1 MPSPDRRNRLIAII
15 ATVVFH
21 IVVLV
26 IMLCVY
32 LRYTAD
38 EPRKWPPQ
46 DTSEILYGGELIVE
60 GNMQEQAQSEN
71 TPAPSSSPE
80 QADQQAAD
88 PVDQGEVGKV
98 PPLVTSTQDSPAKI
112 KETPK
117 PEKTG
122 PTKEELAEQER
133 IKREQE
139 AAQRIR
145 NQVKFGNSGRG
156 RGTAGSPDGN
166 STVGATGGTP
176 GHTLIGRTLESF
188 GRPKS
193 QHTGTIR
200 IRVRVNR
207 DGFVVGTPT
216 YDGGDGPASANAAV
230 RQSCIA
236 AARESRFSV
245 ALNAQAEQVGVITW
259 RFE

>member
-1 MPSPDRRNRLIAII
+1 MNNCDRKNRYIALV
-15 ATVVFH
+15 ATVAVH
-21 IVVLV
+21 IIVVVLL
-26 IMLCVY
+26 LCLY
-32 LRYTAD
+32 LRYTGD
-38 EPRKWPPQ
+38 EPRKWPPE
-46 DTSEILYGGELIVE
+46 DVSEILYGGELVAI
-60 GNMQEQAQSEN
+60 GNEQEQLSVN
-71 TPAPSSSPE
+71 DTPAPSESPE
-80 QADQQAAD
+80 QAVSNAQDIKD
-88 PVDQGEVGKV
+88 EGSVGEVA
-98 PPLVTSTQDSPAKI
+98 PLVLSAQESPAKI
-112 KETPK
+112 KDK
-117 PEKTG
+117 SIPEKNG

-133 IKREQE
+133 IKRQQE
-139 AAQRIR
+139 AAERIR
-145 NQVKFGNSGRG
+145 NQMKFGNSGSG
-156 RGTAGSPDGN
+156 NGKAGSPEGN
-166 STVGATGGTP
+166 STIGAAGGTP
-176 GHTLIGRTLESF
+176 GHTLAGRTLEKW

-193 QHTGTIR
+193 QYTGTIR